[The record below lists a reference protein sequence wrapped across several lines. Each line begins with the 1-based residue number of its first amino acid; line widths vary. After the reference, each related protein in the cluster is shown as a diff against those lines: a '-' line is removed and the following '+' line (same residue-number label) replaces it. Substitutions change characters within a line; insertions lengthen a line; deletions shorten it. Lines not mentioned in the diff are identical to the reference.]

1 MSAAFRL
8 KNRHAQRSIDEPKPP
23 TRWSDP
29 MSSDKVDMSNVGGR
43 PKDWMQRE
51 HEKEVA
57 SNSTDGWKV
66 FLSVGAIIAL
76 FVFAAWMLIS
86 VIFGPFH

>member
-1 MSAAFRL
+1 
-8 KNRHAQRSIDEPKPP
+8 
-23 TRWSDP
+23 
-29 MSSDKVDMSNVGGR
+29 MSSDKVDLSNVGGR

-51 HEKEVA
+51 QEKEVA
-57 SNSTDGWKV
+57 SSSIDGWKV

>member
-1 MSAAFRL
+1 
-8 KNRHAQRSIDEPKPP
+8 
-23 TRWSDP
+23 
-29 MSSDKVDMSNVGGR
+29 MSSDKVDLSNVGGQ

-57 SNSTDGWKV
+57 SNSIDGWKV